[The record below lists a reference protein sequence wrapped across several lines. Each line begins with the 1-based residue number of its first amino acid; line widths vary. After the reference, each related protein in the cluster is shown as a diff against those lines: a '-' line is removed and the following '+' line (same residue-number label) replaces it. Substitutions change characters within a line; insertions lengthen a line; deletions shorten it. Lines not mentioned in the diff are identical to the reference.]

1 MWKLKSKAFAQV
13 AVNVR
18 PSSGANL
25 PLQDLLLNANAR
37 ESINQRQC
45 KLDIL
50 WNLKVLG
57 SFLLCSIYMYD
68 SPANVFLNSLALCF
82 SLILLTLVCLTFQ
95 SLSFA
100 GCGKAWHSL
109 GADIDWCTRE
119 QSSVQCTL
127 SPALQTSWSVRR
139 TGFNQS
145 GQPIQNQESETQV
158 CVKQARLIRLSVAS
172 KSMLAEPAD
181 FDFYGPSGFH
191 HSPLTNLKW
200 NNVPRKQ
207 NLWQHLN
214 YSFSLNSNTQAF
226 FVICTEVFFK
236 HQSEMWNQCFLK
248 RTKYKILSTQ

>member
-1 MWKLKSKAFAQV
+1 MTLHVKAEVKSLCTGGCKCETLLWCKHAFANLV
-13 AVNVR
+13 AKCKC
-18 PSSGANL
+18 
-25 PLQDLLLNANAR
+25 
-37 ESINQRQC
+37 QC

-50 WNLKVLG
+50 WNLKSWDPFYYVPY
-57 SFLLCSIYMYD
+57 IYIYIYD

-127 SPALQTSWSVRR
+127 SPALATSWSVRR

-158 CVKQARLIRLSVAS
+158 CVKQARKLGWSDYLS
-172 KSMLAEPAD
+172 
-181 FDFYGPSGFH
+181 H
-191 HSPLTNLKW
+191 LK
-200 NNVPRKQ
+200 
-207 NLWQHLN
+207 
-214 YSFSLNSNTQAF
+214 A
-226 FVICTEVFFK
+226 C
-236 HQSEMWNQCFLK
+236 
-248 RTKYKILSTQ
+248 